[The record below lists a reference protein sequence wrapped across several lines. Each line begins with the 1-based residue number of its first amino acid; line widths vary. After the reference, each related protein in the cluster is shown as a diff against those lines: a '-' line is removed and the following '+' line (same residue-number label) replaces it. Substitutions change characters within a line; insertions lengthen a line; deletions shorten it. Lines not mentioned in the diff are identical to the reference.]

1 MGVTPFTMET
11 PMLIAR
17 AQTIP
22 MGRYHAHREPGPGDP
37 PPPGFPPDQD
47 PIEEP
52 PPPPLEPPV

>member
-1 MGVTPFTMET
+1 MPLATLLTAAVP
-11 PMLIAR
+11 IWR
-17 AQTIP
+17 
-22 MGRYHAHREPGPGDP
+22 AHREPAPGEP

>member
-1 MGVTPFTMET
+1 
-11 PMLIAR
+11 MLIAR